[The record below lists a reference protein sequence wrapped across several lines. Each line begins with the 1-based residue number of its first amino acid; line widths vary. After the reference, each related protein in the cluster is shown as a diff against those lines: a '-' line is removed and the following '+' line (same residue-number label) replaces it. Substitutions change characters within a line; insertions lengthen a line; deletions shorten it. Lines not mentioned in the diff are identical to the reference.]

1 VENRQLP
8 VQSRTAINY
17 KSTQGVIPS
26 TPRDRIETLRER
38 IETSDD
44 IDDADREVLLRF
56 SDRLDPHARDYT
68 DHRHEK
74 LLRHCTIVAETLD
87 GAKLTAALEDRVAAE
102 EIVGWINRTYDDEET
117 NRDYR
122 IAVRVF
128 GKRIAETD
136 GDIETNDNGTPKSL
150 SWVPT
155 GTSST
160 YDPTPDPRDMLRWEE
175 RIEPMLDETYNSR
188 DAAMIAPQFDAG
200 LRGGEFKSLRVGD
213 LQDHKPGLQVT
224 VEGKRGRRTVTLI
237 LSAPY
242 LNRWLADHPARQD
255 PDAPLWSKLHEVE
268 RISDRT
274 VSKVFDN
281 AAERAGVSNPV
292 TLTNFRKSSAAFLAG
307 RNLNQAHIENQHGW
321 VRGSKV
327 AARYIS
333 VFGDDTDRELARLHG
348 LDVSDDEPDSIAPLT
363 CPRCDRETPRKESL
377 CVRCGQAM
385 SPEAAV
391 EQNKVFDDFRD
402 GLVSGSPEKAGLLNG
417 ALDTIDEHPERMS
430 ELFKVK

>member
-1 VENRQLP
+1 MVEWCDPEAASRWRAADSRLGAEQL
-8 VQSRTAINY
+8 SY
-17 KSTQGVIPS
+17 KCTQGVVPS
-26 TPRDRIETLRER
+26 TPRDRIETLRKR

-68 DHRHEK
+68 DHRHGK

-87 GAKLTAALEDRVAAE
+87 GAGLTAALEGRIAAE
-102 EIVGWINRTYDDEET
+102 EIVGWINRTYDDEEI
-117 NRDYR
+117 NRDDR

-128 GKRIAETD
+128 GRRVAETD
-136 GDIETNDNGTPKSL
+136 EHIETNDNGTPKSL

-160 YDPTPDPRDMLRWEE
+160 CDPTPDPRDMLRWEE
-175 RIEPMLDETYNSR
+175 HVEPMLDETYNSR
-188 DAAMIAPQFDAG
+188 DAAVVALQFDAG
-200 LRGGEFKSLRVGD
+200 PRGGEFRRLRVGD

-224 VEGKRGRRTVTLI
+224 AEGKRGRRTVTLI
-237 LSAPY
+237 LSAPCVD
-242 LNRWLADHPARQD
+242 RWFADHPARQD

-268 RISDRT
+268 GISDRT

-292 TLTNFRKSSAAFLAG
+292 TLTGFRKSSAAFLAS
-307 RNLNQAHIENQHGW
+307 RNLNQAHIENHHGW

-348 LDVSDDEPDSIAPLT
+348 LDVSDDEPDPIAPLT
-363 CPRCDRETPRKESL
+363 CPRCDRKTHARS
-377 CVRCGQAM
+377 RCASGAGKQRA
-385 SPEAAV
+385 P
-391 EQNKVFDDFRD
+391 
-402 GLVSGSPEKAGLLNG
+402 GLPWSIMNCSMISATVSSRGPPGKP
-417 ALDTIDEHPERMS
+417 DC
-430 ELFKVK
+430 